1 MNGPR
6 RVIWF
11 VALVIVAALLIF
23 LFGGC
28 SMFGKRPKISG
39 NGFSVIGVPDAG
51 KAATLDSGT
60 SIASLPIPAGS
71 TLVMTKVSPME
82 AIPASD
88 KSPAVAA
95 QPAKEVVEVKLSGPT
110 EWRKTESSVKADT
123 GTVDTSI
130 AKHRIDVESSKILLY
145 AAIGAMVVAGV
156 FVYLKYPTPAL
167 MCAAAAVIFF
177 LAWKLSDLPSWF
189 YVIGVGGIVGAV
201 ALHRGYERRENE
213 AKEHAEE
220 LAKAKALAVPAA
232 PPVPVVVT
240 NPTVPTT

>member
-1 MNGPR
+1 VSGPR

-39 NGFSVIGVPDAG
+39 NGISVIGVPDAG

-60 SIASLPIPAGS
+60 SLASLPIPAGS

-95 QPAKEVVEVKLSGPT
+95 QPAKEVVEVKLAGPT
-110 EWRKTESSVKADT
+110 EWRKTESTMKADT

-130 AKHRIDVESSKILLY
+130 AKHRIDAEENRFLLFASLGAL
-145 AAIGAMVVAGV
+145 AAAGV
-156 FVYLKYPTPAL
+156 FLYLKFPTPAM
-167 MCAAAAVIFF
+167 MCAGASAVLFI
-177 LAWKLSDLPSWF
+177 AWKVAGLPPWF
-189 YVIGVGGIVGAV
+189 HVIGFCAV
-201 ALHRGYERRENE
+201 AGAIFLHRGYERREKE

-240 NPTVPTT
+240 NPTTPTT